1 MALDERDFF
10 NNRNDTRV
18 DQLTCPRCR
27 RTNDYQM
34 RWVVRVRKD
43 RIPPGADER
52 DRALYAKLR
61 DYMIRIDDVVTCKT
75 CGKKFDI
82 PSQHSMVF
90 LQKGEAQGQGQG
102 QGQARGQGQRQGAQ
116 PSQQPRGGA
125 AGRPNVPQPSKAAP
139 PDEDDFGEINFNR

>member
-10 NNRNDTRV
+10 NNRNETRV
-18 DQLTCPRCR
+18 DQLVCPRCR
-27 RTNDYQM
+27 RTNEYQM
-34 RWVVRVRKD
+34 RWVVRHRKD
-43 RIPPGADER
+43 RIPHGADER

-90 LQKGEAQGQGQG
+90 LQKDEAGGP
-102 QGQARGQGQRQGAQ
+102 ARPASPAPAPATGSR
-116 PSQQPRGGA
+116 GA
-125 AGRPNVPQPSKAAP
+125 ARPNAPRPASNVAP
-139 PDEDDFGEINFNR
+139 PDEDDFGEVNFNR